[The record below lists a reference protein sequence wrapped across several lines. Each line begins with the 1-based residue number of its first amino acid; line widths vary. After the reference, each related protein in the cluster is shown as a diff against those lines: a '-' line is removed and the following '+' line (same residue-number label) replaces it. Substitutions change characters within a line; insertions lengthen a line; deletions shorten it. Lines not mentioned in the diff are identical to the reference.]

1 MAKRVYNDG
10 DKAAV
15 WTALQVNKGN
25 IAATHRDTG
34 VPEQT
39 IRDWKKQWEVEP
51 PEFDEAVISAEIEG
65 FLQKAESVRDTLLE
79 KYAAALA
86 ANKVSPDK
94 MPVHI
99 GIFIDKVQLLRGLAT
114 SRTEN
119 TVALPSAE
127 EMKQLFRGMVAG
139 ALEAQSERDGDIIDA
154 ELVEQ
159 AEPKA
164 LAQSTD

>member
-25 IAATHRDTG
+25 VAATHRDTG

-39 IRDWKKQWEVEP
+39 IRDWKKQWDEVP
-51 PEFDEAVISAEIEG
+51 PEFDEQVITAEIQG
-65 FLQKAESVRDTLLE
+65 FLQKAESVRDMLLE
-79 KYAAALA
+79 KYSAALA

-127 EMKQLFRGMVAG
+127 ELKQLFRGMVQG
-139 ALEAQSERDGDIIDA
+139 ALEAQNERDEDIIDV
-154 ELVEQ
+154 ELEEQ

-164 LAQSTD
+164 LPRTTD

>member
-10 DKAAV
+10 DRAAV
-15 WTALQVNKGN
+15 WTALQINKGN
-25 IAATHRDTG
+25 IAATHRDTL

-39 IRDWKKQWEVEP
+39 IRDWKKGWEVEP
-51 PEFDEAVISAEIEG
+51 PQFDEQVLNDEIAS

-119 TVALPSAE
+119 TLALPSPQ
-127 EMKQLFRGMVAG
+127 EMQQLFKGMVQG
-139 ALEAQSERDGDIIDA
+139 ALEAQNERDEDIIDVKLA
-154 ELVEQ
+154 EQ
-159 AEPKA
+159 APPKA
-164 LAQSTD
+164 LVQSTD